1 MILQLGIDMIKK
13 AIRVSALAATLLLSS
28 ANAGDLFSVTATMGA
43 TTAYKGASTVQDL
56 FDAVGTQ
63 ATIQTYLPGYN
74 GTQAV
79 DLVANY
85 RGVRINFSYAG
96 ASNTLVMSIPDIGV
110 SESFAGTSRENSQ
123 DMLGEWMKSNGASA
137 VEKLMKKLAEVSP
150 VDPIAGNPNSLMS
163 QNVATSFNYGFSDV
177 VKNKNYTANSTKGN
191 AVTLSAQYFALK
203 DGDISSKKYALP
215 LSYSVVSDSNPDRKF
230 NILVPIAM
238 TDVEGSKAG
247 ELGLGFSANLPMT
260 QNWTLTPAILYGVT
274 GSVDLGSL
282 GQVGTASITSAY
294 KMKAPGGQI
303 GIGNMVAYASTLKLY
318 SGEYAYDP
326 GIRNVV
332 FKNGIIYDI
341 DMDKLATGTSLEL
354 FANHT
359 QFTGTKLYT
368 NSYMETG
375 FAYGFVK
382 VKQTYPAGMTLA
394 QQATAK
400 AYESMS
406 QLRLGLSYLTSA
418 HSKGFQVNFGYT
430 F

>member
-1 MILQLGIDMIKK
+1 MIRKI
-13 AIRVSALAATLLLSS
+13 IRTSIVAATLLTAS
-28 ANAGDLFSVTATMGA
+28 ANAADLFSVTATMGA
-43 TTAYKGASTVQDL
+43 TTAYKGANTVQEL
-56 FDAVGTQ
+56 FDAIGQ
-63 ATIQTYLPGYN
+63 QSTIQTYLPGYN

-96 ASNTLVMSIPDIGV
+96 AGSTTLVMSIPDIGV
-110 SESFAGTSRENSQ
+110 NESFTGSTREDSQ
-123 DMLGEWMKSNGASA
+123 DMLTDWMKKNGASA

-150 VDPIAGNPNSLMS
+150 SDPIAGNPNSLMS

-177 VKNKNYTANSTKGN
+177 VKSKNYTPESQKGN
-191 AVTLSAQYFALK
+191 VISLSAQYFAMK

-215 LSYSVVSDSNPDRKF
+215 LSYSVVSDSNPDRKL
-230 NILVPIAM
+230 NILVPVAM
-238 TDVEGSKAG
+238 TDVEGAKAA
-247 ELGLGFSANLPMT
+247 ELGFGLSANLPVT
-260 QNWTLTPAILYGVT
+260 QNWTLTPAVLYGVT

-294 KMKAPGGQI
+294 KIKAPGGLI
-303 GIGNMVAYASTLKLY
+303 GIGNMVGYTRTVKLY

-332 FKNGIIYDI
+332 FKNGLLYDI
-341 DMDKLATGTSLEL
+341 DMSNVASNTSLEL

-368 NSYMETG
+368 NSYVETG
-375 FAYGFVK
+375 FSYGFAK
-382 VKQTYPAGMTLA
+382 VKQHYPSGMSLEQKA
-394 QQATAK
+394 MAK
-400 AYESMS
+400 VYETMS
-406 QLRLGLSYLTSA
+406 QLRLGVTYLTSA
-418 HSKGFQVNFGYT
+418 HAKGFQLNFGYS

>member
-1 MILQLGIDMIKK
+1 MIKK
-13 AIRVSALAATLLLSS
+13 AIRASVVAAALLTTT

-43 TTAYKGASTVQDL
+43 TTAYKGAGTVQEL
-56 FDAVGTQ
+56 FDAIGQ
-63 ATIQTYLPGYN
+63 QSTIQTYLPGYN

-79 DLVANY
+79 SLVANY

-96 ASNTLVMSIPDIGV
+96 AGSTTLVMSIPDIGIN
-110 SESFAGTSRENSQ
+110 ESFTGSTREDSQ
-123 DMLGEWMKSNGASA
+123 DMLTDWMKKNGASA

-150 VDPIAGNPNSLMS
+150 SDPIAGNPNSLMS

-177 VKNKNYTANSTKGN
+177 VKSKNYTPESQKGN
-191 AVTLSAQYFALK
+191 VVSLSAQYFAMK

-215 LSYSVVSDSNPDRKF
+215 LSYSVVSDSNPDRKL
-230 NILVPIAM
+230 NILVPVAM
-238 TDVEGSKAG
+238 TDVEGAKAA
-247 ELGLGFSANLPMT
+247 ELGFGLSANLPVT
-260 QNWTLTPAILYGVT
+260 QNWTLTPAVLYGVT

-294 KMKAPGGQI
+294 KIKAPGGLV
-303 GIGNMVAYASTLKLY
+303 GIGNMVGYTRTLKLY

-332 FKNGIIYDI
+332 FKNGLLYDI
-341 DMDKLATGTSLEL
+341 DMSNVASNTSLEL

-368 NSYMETG
+368 NSYVETG
-375 FAYGFVK
+375 FSYGFAK
-382 VKQTYPAGMTLA
+382 VKQHYPSGMSLEQKA
-394 QQATAK
+394 MAK
-400 AYESMS
+400 VYETMS
-406 QLRLGLSYLTSA
+406 QLRLGVTYLTSA
-418 HSKGFQVNFGYT
+418 HAKGFQLNFGYS